1 MKARRQGEGR
11 ENVCRERTAG
21 ILVPQATV
29 DPLQNNATLATFSI
43 ACRGVK
49 YDRVIRSLFI
59 TLSPGAFARKCIKN
73 LEEAHHRVLYY
84 MNKNTPDLLNASV
97 EGATDV

>member
-29 DPLQNNATLATFSI
+29 DPLQNNATLATFSM
-43 ACRGVK
+43 ACRGVE
-49 YDRVIRSLFI
+49 YARAIRSLFI
-59 TLSPGAFARKCIKN
+59 SPGALARICIKN
-73 LEEAHHRVLYY
+73 LEEAHHRVLYC
-84 MNKNTPDLLNASV
+84 MNKKHSRPI
-97 EGATDV
+97 ER